1 MYTFYAHF
9 HVGYTLHAYFHFIHD
24 HNDEAFAFHWL
35 SLGCIH
41 SIIITLSDLFHLIY
55 LEDPE
60 EQLRLAM
67 VAVFESWNSPRAI
80 KYRAI
85 NQITGLKGTAVNI
98 QTMVFGN
105 MGTTSGTGVLFT
117 RNPSTGERKLY
128 GEFLINAQVEL
139 LSSCS
144 IIIYAFRFCGK
155 LFHFFLS
162 FCRVKMLSL
171 ASERHWILM
180 L

>member
-1 MYTFYAHF
+1 MY
-9 HVGYTLHAYFHFIHD
+9 AYFNFIHY
-24 HNDEAFAFHWL
+24 HNDEAFAFDCL
-35 SLGCIH
+35 SFGCIH
-41 SIIITLSDLFHLIY
+41 SIYITLTDLFHLIF

-128 GEFLINAQVEL
+128 GEFLINAQVQP

-144 IIIYAFRFCGK
+144 VIICAFEFCGK
-155 LFHFFLS
+155 FFHFFY
-162 FCRVKMLSL
+162 
-171 ASERHWILM
+171 ASVG
-180 L
+180 